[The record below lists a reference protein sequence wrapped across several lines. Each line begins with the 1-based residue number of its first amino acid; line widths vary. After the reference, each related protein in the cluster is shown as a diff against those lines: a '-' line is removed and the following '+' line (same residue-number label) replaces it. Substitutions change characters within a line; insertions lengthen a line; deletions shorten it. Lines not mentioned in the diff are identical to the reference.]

1 MKYLKCT
8 YLLKVH
14 SVYIYMC
21 WLSCFTFCSP
31 SVAASN
37 NTSGGGGES
46 SDGGSGTAKPP
57 GSALVQWTEVP
68 HFPGMV
74 CSLSQSTS
82 TPVVMFFKP
91 DVILVHELRALSSK
105 SKVRK
110 GVVRH
115 LPRLPVAS
123 SCNNS
128 Q

>member
-1 MKYLKCT
+1 M
-8 YLLKVH
+8 
-14 SVYIYMC
+14 
-21 WLSCFTFCSP
+21 
-31 SVAASN
+31 AASN

-110 GVVRH
+110 EVVLQWSH
-115 LPRLPVAS
+115 LPVTS
-123 SCNNS
+123 SCNVQLTIGANTHVVMLV
-128 Q
+128 QYMVFYMNIFQRDNTL